1 MKKWM
6 KYFILM
12 LCFTIFIS
20 SLIACSNSSNSTEAN
35 SSNNSITI
43 AETTS
48 VDSLD
53 PALAYESFSTIVVG
67 NTIEGLYSI
76 DNNDTPQLA
85 MAEKVESSEDGLT
98 KTFTI
103 RENAKWSNGDP
114 VTANDFVY
122 AWKRLA
128 DPTLASGFSFELEV
142 AGIKNATDIIAGKKD
157 PKELGVSAQDDKTL
171 VITLD
176 KPVPFLENL
185 LSFSAFAPLNQKYV
199 EEKGESFALTSED
212 LLSNGPYKVADWKAG
227 DNTIKLEKNPD
238 YYDAENVAIDT
249 VNFQVISDSQQALM
263 SYENKDVDYAPLTG
277 DLVSKYSN
285 DEEYHNSLGIFEW
298 YLMFNDQVEGLD
310 NVNLRKAIAYSI
322 DKEQLTNNI
331 LKDGSIPAY
340 AQIQKGFSFDSTNNN
355 QDFTEQVDKEYV
367 YDVEKAK
374 EYWAKAK
381 AETDIRSFT
390 LIYEQDDPTIANVA
404 AYIKSQIETNLEGMQ
419 IELQIMPK
427 KTRLDKMKK
436 LDYQVALTRWGPD
449 YADPTA
455 ILSMYTSEHVSNYAG
470 WSNQEFDNL
479 LNSAATTLALDSAKR
494 WNALQEA
501 EGILKD
507 SAVSIPLYQ
516 VGDSAL
522 IRSNIKGLVKHFTG
536 VSFRFKYA
544 SLN

>member
-1 MKKWM
+1 MKKWI

-12 LCFTIFIS
+12 LCFTIIIS

-35 SSNNSITI
+35 LSNNSITI

-103 RENAKWSNGDP
+103 RDNAKWSNGDP

-157 PKELGVSAQDDKTL
+157 PSELGVSAQDDKTL

-298 YLMFNDQVEGLD
+298 YLMFNDHVEGLD

-355 QDFTEQVDKEYV
+355 QDFIEQVDKEYI
-367 YDVEKAK
+367 YDADKAK
-374 EYWAKAK
+374 EYWEKAK
-381 AETDIRSFT
+381 EETDIRSFT
-390 LIYEQDDPTIANVA
+390 LIYEQDDPSIANVA

-470 WSNQEFDNL
+470 WSNQEYDNL
-479 LNSAATTLALDSAKR
+479 LNSAATTLALDPAKR
-494 WNALQEA
+494 WNALKEA

>member
-1 MKKWM
+1 MKKWT

-12 LCFTIFIS
+12 LCFTIIIS

-35 SSNNSITI
+35 LSNNSITI

-103 RENAKWSNGDP
+103 RDNAKWSNGDP

-157 PKELGVSAQDDKTL
+157 PSELGVSAQDDKTL

-298 YLMFNDQVEGLD
+298 YLMFNDHVEGLD

-355 QDFTEQVDKEYV
+355 QDFIEQVDKEYI
-367 YDVEKAK
+367 YDADKAK
-374 EYWAKAK
+374 EYWEKAK
-381 AETDIRSFT
+381 VETDIRSFT
-390 LIYEQDDPTIANVA
+390 LIYEQDDPSIANVA

-479 LNSAATTLALDSAKR
+479 LNSAATTLALDPAKR
-494 WNALQEA
+494 WNALKEA

>member
-20 SLIACSNSSNSTEAN
+20 SLIACSNSTNSTETN

-122 AWKRLA
+122 AWQRLA

-142 AGIKNATDIIAGKKD
+142 AGIKNAADIIAGKKD
-157 PKELGVSAQDDKTL
+157 PSELGISAQDDKTL

-238 YYDAENVAIDT
+238 YYDAGNVAIEAI
-249 VNFQVISDSQQALM
+249 NFQVISDTQQALM

-277 DLVSKYSN
+277 DLVSKYAN

-355 QDFTEQVDKEYV
+355 QDFTEQVDKEYI
-367 YDVEKAK
+367 YDTTKAK
-374 EYWAKAK
+374 EYWEKAK
-381 AETDIRSFT
+381 AETNVRSFT
-390 LIYEQDDPTIANVA
+390 LIYEQDDPSIANVA

-419 IELQIMPK
+419 VELQIMPK

-479 LNSAATTLALDSAKR
+479 LNSAATTLALDPTKR
-494 WNALQEA
+494 WAALQEA

-522 IRSNIKGLVKHFTG
+522 IRSNINGLVKHFTG

>member
-1 MKKWM
+1 MKKWI

-12 LCFTIFIS
+12 LCFTIIIS

-35 SSNNSITI
+35 LSNNSITI

-103 RENAKWSNGDP
+103 RDNAKWSNGDP

-157 PKELGVSAQDDKTL
+157 PSELGVSAQDDKTL

-298 YLMFNDQVEGLD
+298 YLMFNDHVEGLD

-355 QDFTEQVDKEYV
+355 QDFIEQVDKEYI
-367 YDVEKAK
+367 YDADKAK
-374 EYWAKAK
+374 EYWEKAK
-381 AETDIRSFT
+381 EETDIRSFT
-390 LIYEQDDPTIANVA
+390 LIYEQDDPSIANVA

-479 LNSAATTLALDSAKR
+479 LNSAATTLALDPAKR
-494 WNALQEA
+494 WNALKEA

>member
-1 MKKWM
+1 MKNPM
-6 KYFILM
+6 KYLM
-12 LCFTIFIS
+12 LIISVSIVIS
-20 SLIACSNSSNSTEAN
+20 SFVACSNTSNSTEVN

-48 VDSLD
+48 IDSLD

-67 NTIEGLYSI
+67 NTIEGLYTI
-76 DNNDTPQLA
+76 DNKETPQLA
-85 MAEKVESSEDGLT
+85 MAEKVETSKDGLI

-114 VTANDFVY
+114 VKADDFVY
-122 AWKRLA
+122 AWRRLA

-142 AGIKNATDIIAGKKD
+142 AGIKNAADIIAGKKD
-157 PKELGVSAQDDKTL
+157 PSELGVTAKDDKTL
-171 VITLD
+171 IITLD

-199 EEKGESFALTSED
+199 EEKGESFALSSQE
-212 LLSNGPYKVADWKAG
+212 LLSNGPYKVVDWKAG
-227 DNTIKLEKNPD
+227 DSTIKLEKNSD
-238 YYDAENVAIDT
+238 YYDAQNVAIDT

-263 SYENKDVDYAPLTG
+263 SYENKNVDYAPLTG
-277 DLVSKYSN
+277 DLVSKYSSN
-285 DEEYHNSLGIFEW
+285 EEYHNSLGIFEW
-298 YLMFNDQVEGLD
+298 YLMFNDQIEGLE

-355 QDFTEQVDKEYV
+355 QDFTEQVEKEYV
-367 YDVEKAK
+367 YDVDKAK
-374 EYWAKAK
+374 EYWEKAK
-381 AETDIRSFT
+381 AETNVRDFT
-390 LIYEQDDPTIANVA
+390 LIYEQDDPSIANVA
-404 AYIKSQIETNLEGMQ
+404 AYIKSQIETNLDGMKV
-419 IELQIMPK
+419 ELQIMPK

-455 ILSMYTSEHVSNYAG
+455 ILSMYTSNHVSNYAG
-470 WSNQEFDNL
+470 WSNKEFDQL
-479 LNSAATTLALDSAKR
+479 LNAAATTLALDPAKR
-494 WNALQEA
+494 WEALQKAEA
-501 EGILKD
+501 ILKD
-507 SAVSIPLYQ
+507 SAVCIPLYQ

-522 IRSNIKGLVKHFTG
+522 IRSNINGLVKHFTG

-544 SLN
+544 SLK

>member
-1 MKKWM
+1 MKKWI

-12 LCFTIFIS
+12 LCFTIIIS

-35 SSNNSITI
+35 LSNNSITI

-103 RENAKWSNGDP
+103 RDNAKWSNGDP

-157 PKELGVSAQDDKTL
+157 SSELGVSAQDDKTL

-298 YLMFNDQVEGLD
+298 YLMFNDHVEGLD

-355 QDFTEQVDKEYV
+355 QDFIEQVDKEYI
-367 YDVEKAK
+367 YDADKAK
-374 EYWAKAK
+374 EYWEKAK
-381 AETDIRSFT
+381 VETDIRSFT
-390 LIYEQDDPTIANVA
+390 LIYEQDDPSIANVA

-479 LNSAATTLALDSAKR
+479 LNSAATTLALDPAKR
-494 WNALQEA
+494 WNALKEA